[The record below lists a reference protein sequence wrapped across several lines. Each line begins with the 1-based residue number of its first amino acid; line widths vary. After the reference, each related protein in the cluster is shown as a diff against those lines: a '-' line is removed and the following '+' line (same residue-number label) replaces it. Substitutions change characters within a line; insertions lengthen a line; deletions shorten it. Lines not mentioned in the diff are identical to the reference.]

1 MNIRNRLRARPE
13 VHTGALNDILF
24 ILLLF
29 FLIVSTLANPNVIKV
44 SNPKAKSDTKSKQTV
59 VITVDKD
66 QNLYLGQKK
75 VSMDRLEAD
84 LKTFLAKETS
94 KPSVVINGDSTSHLG
109 TAIKVMQVIKR
120 LGATPVMA
128 VDNNGVK

>member
-1 MNIRNRLRARPE
+1 MNIRKRLRTHPE

-66 QNLYLGQKK
+66 QQLYLGSQKI
-75 VSMDRLEAD
+75 SFEELEPQ
-84 LKTFLAKETS
+84 LKIFLSKETD
-94 KPSVVINGDSTSHLG
+94 KPAVVINGDSTSHLG

-128 VDNNGVK
+128 VDNSGQ